1 MAKGDNR
8 LKVLYVLDI
17 MRQNSKK
24 HSIYDKDRFVSAN
37 KLVQILDEKHS
48 LKSDRKSI
56 YSYIETLEEY
66 GCEFEKSKKGC
77 YLLSCPNE
85 FRKDEFETAELKMI
99 ADALI
104 LSHFYPARKTKQ
116 IVSKLEKLLP
126 DNTVSLKNDN
136 VFIDKAIKSDN
147 DSVVYSI
154 DSIYQAINQDK
165 QISFHYYNIE
175 AEFAPHGNRLTTKYR
190 TENGKRK
197 NYLQS
202 PFHLMWKDDSYYLLT
217 FDSDKKD
224 IRTFRV
230 DRMRDVIVQ
239 NGADNN
245 IENIPRDG
253 KEFFS
258 NIDIVEYANTIF
270 SMFGG
275 ETKNISL
282 RVKKCLAKVIADKFG
297 KNTSIYHDKY
307 DEDFFLC
314 SVKVQKSDM
323 FFSWLSGFGT
333 NIQITS
339 PESIRND
346 YINYLKS
353 LLDGYENLASL
364 ENQQV
369 R

>member
-175 AEFAPHGNRLTTKYR
+175 ANFAPLGNRLLC
-190 TENGKRK
+190 GKMTATI
-197 NYLQS
+197 S
-202 PFHLMWKDDSYYLLT
+202 SHST
-217 FDSDKKD
+217 AIKK
-224 IRTFRV
+224 
-230 DRMRDVIVQ
+230 
-239 NGADNN
+239 
-245 IENIPRDG
+245 
-253 KEFFS
+253 
-258 NIDIVEYANTIF
+258 IF
-270 SMFGG
+270 VLF
-275 ETKNISL
+275 
-282 RVKKCLAKVIADKFG
+282 V
-297 KNTSIYHDKY
+297 
-307 DEDFFLC
+307 
-314 SVKVQKSDM
+314 
-323 FFSWLSGFGT
+323 
-333 NIQITS
+333 
-339 PESIRND
+339 
-346 YINYLKS
+346 
-353 LLDGYENLASL
+353 
-364 ENQQV
+364 
-369 R
+369 

>member
-136 VFIDKAIKSDN
+136 VFIDKAI
-147 DSVVYSI
+147 
-154 DSIYQAINQDK
+154 NQDK

-175 AEFAPHGNRLTTKYR
+175 ADFAPLGNRLITKYR

-245 IENIPRDG
+245 IQDIPREGRD
-253 KEFFS
+253 FFA

-282 RVKKCLAKVIADKFG
+282 RVRKCLAKVIADKFG
-297 KNTSIYHDKY
+297 KNVSIYHDKY

-339 PESIRND
+339 PESIRTD

-353 LLDGYENLASL
+353 LLNGYENLASL
-364 ENQQV
+364 ENQ
-369 R
+369 